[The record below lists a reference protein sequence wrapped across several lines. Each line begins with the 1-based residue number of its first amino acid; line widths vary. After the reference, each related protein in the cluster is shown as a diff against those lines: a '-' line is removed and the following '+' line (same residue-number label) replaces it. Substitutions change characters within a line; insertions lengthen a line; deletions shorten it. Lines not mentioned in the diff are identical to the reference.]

1 MRIFR
6 PLWLIHLLTL
16 AGCASSAYEGPRS
29 DHFDGERFHNLAPRE
44 DKSLWTLLK
53 WQLPAPVP
61 SGPGRKGRPCRRGQW
76 PGSRVANC
84 G

>member
-16 AGCASSAYEGPRS
+16 AGCASFAYEGPRS

-44 DKSLWTLLK
+44 DKSLWT
-53 WQLPAPVP
+53 PVP
-61 SGPGRKGRPCRRGQW
+61 SGPGRTGRPYRRGQW